1 MMPTWTSVWAGARV
15 RWIEEMQSAGLMRNG
30 DDVQGGAFFS
40 SWVEEVDGEFSPR
53 KACEVSYL

>member
-1 MMPTWTSVWAGARV
+1 MWAGARV